1 MNASLSILP
10 VFCFLTFLLLMDSFN
25 LVSVKKVVFTIF
37 LGIFVAG
44 AAYFINIYLQ
54 QTISLHSSDYSD
66 FIAPIIEEILKSL
79 PLFYLLKRNKIGFSL
94 DASIIGFSIGAGFSL
109 VENIY
114 YSFIITDSNVLIW
127 IIRGFGT
134 AIMHGGNT
142 AIVFALFYFIKEYKK
157 SWYISYLLGLVIPI
171 LIHSLFNQFLLNPII
186 STLLVLILIPS
197 VLIAIFELNSIK
209 IRKWI
214 ETEFDSDIALL
225 KMINDGNF
233 AESHIGRYIIGLKEK
248 LSKEQVF
255 DMIVFIRLYLELSVK
270 AKANLMMKE
279 NGLDPIKD
287 DAIEDKLKEFQF
299 LRKSIGKTA
308 FVLLSPIFKI
318 KGKDIWKLNLLD
330 S

>member
-1 MNASLSILP
+1 MNTSLSILP

-25 LVSVKKVVFTIF
+25 LVSVKKVVVTIF
-37 LGIFVAG
+37 FGVLVAG
-44 AAYFINIYLQ
+44 AAYLINIYLQ
-54 QTISLHSSDYSD
+54 QTISFNNSEYSD
-66 FIAPIIEEILKSL
+66 FIAPFVEEILKSL

-114 YSFIITDSNVLIW
+114 YSFIITNSNVLIW

-142 AIVFALFYFIKEYKK
+142 AIVFAIFYFLREYKK
-157 SWYISYLLGLVIPI
+157 SYLLSYLLALIVPI
-171 LIHSLFNQFLLNPII
+171 LIHSLFNQFLLNPIV
-186 STLLVLILIPS
+186 STLLVLILIPL
-197 VLIAIFELNSIK
+197 VLIVIFELNSIK

-225 KMINDGNF
+225 KMINSGNF
-233 AESHIGRYIIGLKEK
+233 SETNIGRYIISIKEK

-255 DMIVFIRLYLELSVK
+255 DMIVFIRLYLELSIK

-279 NGLDPIKD
+279 NGLEPIKD
-287 DAIEDKLKEFQF
+287 EEIVNKLKEFQF

-308 FVLLSPIFKI
+308 FMLLSPIFKI

>member
-1 MNASLSILP
+1 
-10 VFCFLTFLLLMDSFN
+10 MDSFN

-37 LGIFVAG
+37 LGVLVAG
-44 AAYFINIYLQ
+44 AAYFINVYIQ
-54 QTISLHSSDYSD
+54 QTVSLNTNEYSD
-66 FIAPIIEEILKSL
+66 FIAPFVEEILKSL
-79 PLFYLLKRNKIGFSL
+79 PLFYLLKRNKMGFSL

-109 VENIY
+109 IENIY
-114 YSFIITDSNVLIW
+114 YSFIISDSNILIW

-142 AIVFALFYFIKEYKK
+142 AIVFALFYFLREYKK
-157 SWYISYLLGLVIPI
+157 SLVTSYLLAVIIPI
-171 LIHSLFNQFLLNPII
+171 LIHSLFNQFLVNPIV
-186 STLLVLILIPS
+186 STLLVLILIPT
-197 VLIAIFELNSIK
+197 VLIVIFELNSIK

-225 KMINDGNF
+225 KMINEGNF
-233 AESHIGRYIIGLKEK
+233 AGTNIGRYIISIKEK

-255 DMIVFIRLYLELSVK
+255 DMIVFIRLYLELSIK

-279 NGLDPIKD
+279 NGLEPIKD
-287 DAIEDKLKEFQF
+287 DGIIDKLAEFKI

-308 FVLLSPIFKI
+308 FMLLSPIFKI